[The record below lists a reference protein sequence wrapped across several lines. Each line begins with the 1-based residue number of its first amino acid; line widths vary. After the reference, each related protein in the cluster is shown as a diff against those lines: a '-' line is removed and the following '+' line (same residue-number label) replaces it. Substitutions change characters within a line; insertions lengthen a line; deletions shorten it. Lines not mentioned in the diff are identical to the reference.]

1 MPISASR
8 TRVFLVDEEVVVRAG
23 LRLLI
28 DSWPTLQVIGEADTP
43 AEALVTLGDIK
54 PNLIVCSYAG
64 ASGAFLSDLRVV
76 VERADEIPVIVLTSS
91 RHPQTGTTALQA
103 GVNCVISK
111 KHSAIHLR
119 QTLEQLGV
127 LGNGS
132 SKSKTRNHLSTVT
145 PAEAKRRAKARP

>member
-43 AEALVTLGDIK
+43 AEALITLGDIK
-54 PNLIVCSYAG
+54 PNLIVCSCAR

-76 VERADEIPVIVLTSS
+76 VERADETPVIVLTSS

-119 QTLEQLGV
+119 Q
-127 LGNGS
+127 
-132 SKSKTRNHLSTVT
+132 
-145 PAEAKRRAKARP
+145 